1 MTPVFAAL
9 VALACTI
16 GGALAG
22 MLLRA
27 RLPEHHF
34 DADSKDVVKLVMGLI
49 ATISA
54 LVLGLLIAS
63 AQSAF
68 SQQGSDLQKVAAD
81 LIQLDRLLGMYGAE
95 TRESRDLLRQGVV
108 AIHRQTWTEG
118 GIRTEKLE
126 ASVHSTGF
134 FNVLQKLAP
143 ATDTQR
149 FIQAQ
154 VFQLSADIDKMKL
167 LMFERAHGSISWPFL
182 VVLVLWISTLFL
194 GFGLFA
200 PLHTTIVAAFLV
212 GALSVSAAIFL
223 ILELSQPYSG
233 VITLSDEPFRDALA
247 HIGRS
252 GQ

>member
-95 TRESRDLLRQGVV
+95 TRESRDLLRQGVI

-134 FNVLQKLAP
+134 FQVLQKLAP
-143 ATDTQR
+143 VTDTQR

-167 LMFERAHGSISWPFL
+167 LMFARPRVDRVAVPGGAGAVDFDAVPRVRPVRA
-182 VVLVLWISTLFL
+182 
-194 GFGLFA
+194 
-200 PLHTTIVAAFLV
+200 AAHDDR
-212 GALSVSAAIFL
+212 GRVS
-223 ILELSQPYSG
+223 
-233 VITLSDEPFRDALA
+233 
-247 HIGRS
+247 GRS
-252 GQ
+252 ALGVGRDLLDPGAQPAV